1 MSFEERVKALLAANL
16 PGMDMATAVR
26 MVTEGKDEALLNEQA
41 TAVQDAEA
49 QQLSKPMLVGGPL
62 SDAPAQPQ
70 VTPGILGPDG
80 QVQPEQEQQTNPLC
94 GEGTVW
100 NGTQCV
106 LAVNLQEIKRCLVV
120 LVE

>member
-26 MVTEGKDEALLNEQA
+26 MVTEGKDEALINEQD
-41 TAVQDAEA
+41 TAIQDAQA
-49 QQLSKPMLVGGPL
+49 QQLSKPMMIGGPM

-70 VTPGILGPDG
+70 VTPGTLGPDG
-80 QVQPEQEQQTNPLC
+80 QVQPEQPQDNNPLC
-94 GEGTVW
+94 GDGTVW

-106 LAVNLQEIKRCLVV
+106 LATNL
-120 LVE
+120 